1 MLTHM
6 DIPYLNLQFQQLGL
20 QRRTIVHKVL
30 VYTGVHKQ
38 VVYGVDVLYI

>member
-20 QRRTIVHKVL
+20 QTIVHKVL